1 MGTETHPMN
10 RTLWT
15 ETENKSG
22 MYLSQVVL
30 HYYTAM
36 SNLAVILRLM
46 RKNTTKLKNQQS
58 QWKSVIEMQETN
70 NDLNSVTET

>member
-10 RTLWT
+10 RILWT

-46 RKNTTKLKNQQS
+46 RKNTTKLK
-58 QWKSVIEMQETN
+58 K
-70 NDLNSVTET
+70 